1 MPKLGR
7 PFTYRAEEERPVTL
21 SLRVPRTLAER
32 LKRYAAE
39 HRQSVSELILEGIE
53 WRLDTPAD
61 PRDLQTSDDNNTVIQ
76 QLQGMVDAA
85 VEAALARE
93 RTLAPPRELP
103 TLAPAPAASMSELSH
118 DGNITVIQEK
128 DAAPTDA
135 PEALETQIDQH
146 ISRLEHR
153 IHEIQ
158 HDDNDTVIQ
167 EPLVEEA
174 VTPPD
179 AIQYYYNNTVIQ
191 EETVQASDTEGAP
204 GQTAIPP
211 YDSRKYRLGK
221 LCDSGHE
228 WGTTGQSLRVNNKAR
243 YCYQCNL
250 ALKRAR
256 YQDQKR
262 SPQPA

>member
-85 VEAALARE
+85 VEAALAKRE
-93 RTLAPPRELP
+93 HE
-103 TLAPAPAASMSELSH
+103 APAVRRDTIHPAR
-118 DGNITVIQEK
+118 DDIQYYNNNTVIQGK
-128 DAAPTDA
+128 DAAPSDA
-135 PEALETQIDQH
+135 PEAVDAQIAQH
-146 ISRLEHR
+146 ITRLEDR

-158 HDDNDTVIQ
+158 HDDNITVIQ
-167 EPLVEEA
+167 ESLVEAA

-179 AIQYYYNNTVIQ
+179 DIQYYDNNTVIQ
-191 EETVQASDTEGAP
+191 EETAPMSDVGGTPAAARPRRG
-204 GQTAIPP
+204 IP
-211 YDSRKYRLGK
+211 K
-221 LCDSGHE
+221 L
-228 WGTTGQSLRVNNKAR
+228 TPRQVKALRA
-243 YCYQCNL
+243 
-250 ALKRAR
+250 KRAKGAKIEMLMAQYGISKATVFR
-256 YQDQKR
+256 YL
-262 SPQPA
+262 A